1 MSRSRDCDLFKE
13 YRRKAFD
20 DFCNLL
26 RETRSKYFQSI
37 GYFEYGNPYREI
49 GEGKLRPDVARFMMR
64 QLDEATGGLP
74 SESLMALNAL
84 AIPMTSSLLT

>member
-1 MSRSRDCDLFKE
+1 MRSVSPKCLVRPVNLLHLYQEPYIVNQMSRSRDCDLFKE

-26 RETRSKYFQSI
+26 RETRSKYPQSI

-49 GEGKLRPDVARFMMR
+49 GVCREAVARRSFNCIH
-64 QLDEATGGLP
+64 A
-74 SESLMALNAL
+74 
-84 AIPMTSSLLT
+84 